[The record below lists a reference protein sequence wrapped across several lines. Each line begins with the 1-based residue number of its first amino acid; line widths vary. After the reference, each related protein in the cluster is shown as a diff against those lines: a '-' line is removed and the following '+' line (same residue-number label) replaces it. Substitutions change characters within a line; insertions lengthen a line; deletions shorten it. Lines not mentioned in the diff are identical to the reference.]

1 MNKQIR
7 QLGIALVVC
16 YVALFGMLNQIQ
28 LFGAEALNERP
39 ENTDVIR
46 IDYARNRGS
55 ISTADGTVIAE
66 SVPVNDEFDF
76 QRRYP
81 TGDLFAA
88 ATGFYSFEFGATG
101 LERSYQDELVG
112 DTAEQQLRGFADLF
126 VGEDQVGDLRTSL
139 RTDLQ
144 QQAKDM
150 LGQRR
155 GAVVAIDPRTG
166 EILALWDYPSYD
178 PNLLAGHDFAV
189 VREQRAFL
197 QPDDPNS
204 PLVATSYQDR
214 YFPGSTFKVVV
225 GSSGLKFGVV
235 SPESPSYPV
244 ESSWVPPQTTR
255 PMNNSHTC
263 GGTLFVILA
272 ESCNTSFARMAVE
285 TLHADRTI
293 AGAEAFGFNREPPI
307 DLPGAVASN
316 FPTDFTDNAPALA
329 QSAIGQFEVAASP
342 LQMALIAATIANDG
356 VTMAPHVV
364 TQLRDGDGD
373 VVETYDPEVWLQ
385 PISAGDAATM
395 QEAMRGVLGGTA
407 TNLAG
412 LPGLDVG
419 AKTGTAQLG
428 TDPPSSHAW
437 MIAWAGPEG
446 SEPEIA
452 VAVLVEGTPGVG
464 SEATGNS
471 EAGPIA
477 RCIIATALEV
487 DGGSGCP

>member
-1 MNKQIR
+1 MNKPIR
-7 QLGIALVVC
+7 QLGIALCVC

-46 IDYARNRGS
+46 IDYARNRGT
-55 ISTADGTVIAE
+55 ISTADGTVIAK
-66 SVPVNDEFDF
+66 SVPVNDEYGY

-88 ATGFYSFEFGATG
+88 VTGFYSFEFGASG
-101 LERSYQDELVG
+101 LERTYQEELVG

-139 RTDLQ
+139 RADLQ
-144 QQAKDM
+144 QQAKDL

-178 PNLLAGHDFAV
+178 PNLLAGHDFTT

-235 SPESPSYPV
+235 SPDNPSYPV
-244 ESSWVPPQTTR
+244 EASWTPPQTTV
-255 PMNNSHTC
+255 PLDNSHTC
-263 GGTLFVILA
+263 GGTLFTVLA

-285 TLHADRTI
+285 TLGADRTI
-293 AGAEAFGFNREPPI
+293 AGAEAFGFNQEPPI
-307 DLPGAVASN
+307 DLPDPVASN
-316 FPTDFTDNAPALA
+316 FPTDFTDNTPALA

-342 LQMALIAATIANDG
+342 LQMALVAAAIANDG
-356 VTMAPHVV
+356 VMMAPHAV
-364 TQLRDGDGD
+364 TELRDGDGG
-373 VVETYDPEVWLQ
+373 VIETYDPEVWQQ

-395 QEAMRGVLGGTA
+395 RDAMRGVVDNGTA
-407 TNLAG
+407 TTMNI
-412 LPGLDVG
+412 PGLDVG

-446 SEPEIA
+446 GEAEIA
-452 VAVLVEGTPGVG
+452 VAVLVEGEPGFG

-477 RCIIATALEV
+477 AAIIQTAL
-487 DGGSGCP
+487 GGG